1 MNKKKDDWAEEHY
14 ESEDSEYWE
23 EDRLGDEYKDFI
35 WEKMIAKERPDLT
48 PEDEE
53 YQVLKQRMDEAWQK
67 EGEMVNYADALEWLE
82 VMN

>member
-35 WEKMIAKERPDLT
+35 WE
-48 PEDEE
+48 
-53 YQVLKQRMDEAWQK
+53 
-67 EGEMVNYADALEWLE
+67 
-82 VMN
+82 

>member
-1 MNKKKDDWAEEHY
+1 MNKKKDEWEEHY
-14 ESEDSEYWE
+14 EPEDSEYWE

-67 EGEMVNYADALEWLE
+67 EGEMVNYADAFEWL
-82 VMN
+82 